1 MRIVKKI
8 KNIFDSYELKSK
20 KSYLK
25 NVYSVALADGQ
36 LANEEFEL
44 LLNVADKLYLNEEV
58 VQEIIHYAE
67 DVPFIN
73 PKHDREK
80 LDQIY
85 DCIFMSLI
93 DGEIND
99 KEIGLC
105 KLIAVKFGFRPNIVD
120 KIMTDIFNSIIQGNE
135 REKTIK
141 NIDNKL

>member
-1 MRIVKKI
+1 M
-8 KNIFDSYELKSK
+8 
-20 KSYLK
+20 
-25 NVYSVALADGQ
+25 ADGQ